1 MSFKQFPSVLDDNHH
16 YQELREW
23 TMQYIDKH
31 CIVRNRRMPGKAPG
45 TTYTWMFYLRRG
57 LFNHEFLSAVA
68 QMFYYKARYEVGHVD
83 FQLTGLETAAT
94 PMLAG
99 FPLIGRAL
107 DVDMNA
113 FVVRKDQKTYG
124 LQNWIEGVPNER
136 PAMII
141 DDLCNSSAS
150 MAKCYRILKDHNIPI
165 LPYAFS
171 IINKV
176 NKGVHTETREKTD
189 MYLSPDI
196 KVLSLFTL
204 DDFNLF
210 NPSH

>member
-1 MSFKQFPSVLDDNHH
+1 ME
-16 YQELREW
+16 QELYEW
-23 TMQYIDKH
+23 TKQYINNN

-45 TTYTWMFYLRRG
+45 STYTWMFYLRRG

-68 QMFYYKARYEVGHVD
+68 QLFYFKVEREIGHFD

-99 FPLIGRAL
+99 FPLVGRVL
-107 DVDMNA
+107 GLDMNA
-113 FVVRKDQKTYG
+113 FVVRKEQKEYG
-124 LQNWIEGVPNER
+124 LQNWIEGIPNTK
-136 PAMII
+136 PALII
-141 DDLCNSSAS
+141 DDLCNSSSS
-150 MAKCYRILKDHNIPI
+150 MAKCSRILQEHDIPT

-171 IINKV
+171 IVNKV
-176 NKGVHTETREKTD
+176 NKGIHAEMREQTD
-189 MYLSPDI
+189 MYLSPDV